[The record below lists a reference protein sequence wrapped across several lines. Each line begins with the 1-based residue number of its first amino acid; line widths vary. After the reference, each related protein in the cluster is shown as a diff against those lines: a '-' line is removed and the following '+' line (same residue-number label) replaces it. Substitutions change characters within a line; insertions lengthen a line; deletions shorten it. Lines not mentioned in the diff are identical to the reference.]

1 MENPPLISVAL
12 CTYNGSAFLREQLD
26 SVIAQR
32 YAHWELVVV
41 DDCST
46 DSTRA
51 ILEEYAG
58 NDARIC
64 LHYNQQNLGYNKN
77 FEKALG
83 LCQSDLIAICDQDDI
98 WHPDKLE
105 KQVQLI
111 GDHTLV
117 YHDSEFVNAQGQ
129 SMNRRISDKLN
140 FYRGGAP
147 EVFMFLNCVSGHSI
161 LLKKEVLQ
169 KSLPFPDNFHYDQ
182 WLAFNATCLGSIDFV
197 PEALV
202 KYRQHSSNNTDILAL
217 KTVEKSADQKVA
229 ALEQESNWL
238 RLCSRQCTGK
248 AHGLINALY
257 SRSLRRNDRFFDAT
271 FGMLVWKHRDT
282 LLRLLKKSD
291 TSKFFYALR
300 KAWGVKAK
308 MTGK

>member
-1 MENPPLISVAL
+1 MENPPLISIAL

-26 SVIAQR
+26 SILAQR

-41 DDCST
+41 DDGST
-46 DSTRA
+46 DPTRA

-58 NDARIC
+58 SDARIS
-64 LHYNQQNLGYNKN
+64 LHYNRQNLGYNKN

-98 WHPDKLE
+98 WHPEKLE

-111 GDHTLV
+111 GNHTLV
-117 YHDSEFVNAQGQ
+117 YHDSEFVNAEGR

-140 FYRGGAP
+140 FYRGNAP
-147 EVFMFLNCVSGHSI
+147 EVFLFLNCVSGHSI

-169 KSLPFPDNFHYDQ
+169 KSLPFPGNFHYDQ
-182 WLAFNATCLGSIDFV
+182 WLAFNAACLGSIDFV
-197 PEALV
+197 PETLV
-202 KYRQHSSNNTDILAL
+202 KYRQHATNNTDILAL
-217 KTVEKSADQKVA
+217 KKVAKSADQKAA

-238 RLCSRQCTGK
+238 HLCARQCTGQ

-257 SRSLRRNDRFFDAT
+257 NQSIRRNDRFFDPA
-271 FGMLVWKHRDT
+271 FGILVWKHRDT

>member
-1 MENPPLISVAL
+1 MENPPLISIAL

-32 YAHWELVVV
+32 YTHWELVVV

-46 DSTRA
+46 DATRS
-51 ILEEYAG
+51 ILEEYADR
-58 NDARIC
+58 DARIR
-64 LHYNQQNLGYNKN
+64 LHYNRQNLGYNKN

-83 LCQSDLIAICDQDDI
+83 LCEAELIAICDQDDI
-98 WHPDKLE
+98 WHREKLE
-105 KQVQLI
+105 KQVRLI

-117 YHDSEFVNAQGQ
+117 YHDSEFIDAGGR
-129 SMNRRISDKLN
+129 SMDRRISDKLN
-140 FYRGGAP
+140 FYRGNAP
-147 EVFMFLNCVSGHSI
+147 EVFLFLNCVSGHSI
-161 LLKKEVLQ
+161 LMKKQVLQ
-169 KSLPFPDNFHYDQ
+169 KSLPFPESFHYDQ
-182 WLAFNATCLGSIDFV
+182 WLAFNAACLGSIDFL

-202 KYRQHSSNNTDILAL
+202 QYRQHSGNNTDILAL
-217 KTVEKSADQKVA
+217 KTAVRSADQKV
-229 ALEQESNWL
+229 LELERESQWL
-238 RLCSRQCTGK
+238 RLCARQCTGK

-257 SRSLRRNDRFFDAT
+257 NQSIMRNDGFFNAK

-282 LLRLLKKSD
+282 LLRILKKPD

-308 MTGK
+308 K

>member
-1 MENPPLISVAL
+1 MENPPLISIAL

-26 SVIAQR
+26 SILAQR

-41 DDCST
+41 DDGST
-46 DSTRA
+46 DPTRA

-58 NDARIC
+58 NDARIS
-64 LHYNQQNLGYNKN
+64 LHYNRQNLGYNKN

-98 WHPDKLE
+98 WHPEKLE

-111 GDHTLV
+111 GNHTLV
-117 YHDSEFVNAQGQ
+117 YHDSEFVNAEGR

-140 FYRGGAP
+140 FYRGNAP
-147 EVFMFLNCVSGHSI
+147 EVFLFLNCVSGHSI

-182 WLAFNATCLGSIDFV
+182 WLAFNAACLGNIDFV
-197 PEALV
+197 PETLV
-202 KYRQHSSNNTDILAL
+202 KYRQHATNNTDILAL
-217 KTVEKSADQKVA
+217 KKVAKSADQKAA
-229 ALEQESNWL
+229 ALEQESSWL
-238 RLCSRQCTGK
+238 RLCARQCTGQ

-257 SRSLRRNDRFFDAT
+257 NQSIRRNDRFFDPA
-271 FGMLVWKHRDT
+271 FGILVWKHRDT